1 MIKYLVCRFNRLPPS
16 PSSNPISAG
25 CDGLFV
31 DWSGDWDLSPIL
43 EKYGIWGF
51 EFLYI
56 DSPFSPS
63 LPGLLLCRSLPDTRP
78 QEVGEV

>member
-31 DWSGDWDLSPIL
+31 DWSGDWDLSPTL
-43 EKYGIWGF
+43 EKYDVWGL
-51 EFLYI
+51 EFLYV
-56 DSPFSPS
+56 DSPLLSLSFRSSFMPVSSRYPS
-63 LPGLLLCRSLPDTRP
+63 SG
-78 QEVGEV
+78 GW